1 MHNICPMNDQTSG
14 PACVSS
20 SSSRIANRAMLVLYF
35 ALLAAIVAN
44 AAISMHPRFLNLAD
58 SVDSQKAILERR
70 PFVELSPD
78 RGI

>member
-1 MHNICPMNDQTSG
+1 
-14 PACVSS
+14 
-20 SSSRIANRAMLVLYF
+20 MLVLYF